1 MKLHFKTHQ
10 LSVGSLVVIF
20 SIAVKVSTQTTRSVP
35 IRPRNG
41 HLDVATT
48 VPVDLQ
54 LETCLQCLSNVKRVK
69 ALNRLLPVK
78 QFVSVTRGMLVM
90 STEMRK
96 GYHINYDERDNQ
108 INDELQPGHAQMQHI
123 HSDFQAMTLTIH
135 FKRSSKDKTLTTAIP
150 ELEILTPSE
159 SMTGKVAME
168 PLIRTSPPRSKEY
181 TESPRWKVTS
191 LV

>member
-54 LETCLQCLSNVKRVK
+54 LETCLQCLSNVTVVK
-69 ALNRLLPVK
+69 ALNALLTVK
-78 QFVSVTRGMLVM
+78 QSNKSATRGMPAM

-96 GYHINYDERDNQ
+96 G
-108 INDELQPGHAQMQHI
+108 
-123 HSDFQAMTLTIH
+123 
-135 FKRSSKDKTLTTAIP
+135 
-150 ELEILTPSE
+150 
-159 SMTGKVAME
+159 
-168 PLIRTSPPRSKEY
+168 
-181 TESPRWKVTS
+181 
-191 LV
+191 